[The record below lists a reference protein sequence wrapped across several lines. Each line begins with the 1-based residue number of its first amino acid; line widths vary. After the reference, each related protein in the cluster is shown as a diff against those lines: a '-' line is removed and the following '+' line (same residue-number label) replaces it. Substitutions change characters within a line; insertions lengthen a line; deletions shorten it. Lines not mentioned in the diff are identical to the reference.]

1 MYLKKCTKTKL
12 FFISLITVFFLFTV
26 CTGCDENDIS
36 DEFAH
41 DSNEFTHDTEDEEP
55 IIQFDEEDELTL
67 TVKVFFGDKEAIEAD
82 KPDEYEYVSP
92 VYRRIPFTPDIDKA
106 MHKTVESLIEGP
118 KSEEENKVAI
128 ISDKAKVLDI
138 KREDNTVIINFSEE
152 VLTDAP
158 TDNSQRG
165 TTFQESIVFTLTQ
178 FPTVDNVLVEVEGEP
193 WNQEGR
199 SVWEDPLSRDSF

>member
-1 MYLKKCTKTKL
+1 MHHKTWWKTSL
-12 FFISLITVFFLFTV
+12 FFISLITLFFLFTI
-26 CTGCDENDIS
+26 CTGCEENDIS
-36 DEFAH
+36 DEFTH
-41 DSNEFTHDTEDEEP
+41 DGDGFTHDTKDEEP
-55 IIQFDEEDELTL
+55 IIQIDEEDELTL
-67 TVKVFFGDKEAIEAD
+67 TVKLFFGDKEAIKAD
-82 KPDEYEYVSP
+82 EPGEYEYVSP

-106 MHKTVESLIEGP
+106 MRKTAESLIEGP
-118 KSEEENKVAI
+118 REEEENKVAI

-158 TDNSQRG
+158 TDESQRG

-193 WNQEGR
+193 WNEEGR
-199 SVWEDPLSRDSF
+199 SVWEEPLSRDSF